1 MLREPSGIPVMA
13 KEEEYSKR
21 LTTEERSH
29 ETKKEH
35 LEVGKS
41 WVAFAGTISQEAEV
55 RLQFDTPLETGKAP
69 CCRWIFKTFAE

>member
-1 MLREPSGIPVMA
+1 MLRESSEIPVMA
-13 KEEEYSKR
+13 KKEEYSKR

-41 WVAFAGTISQEAEV
+41 WVTFAATISQEAEG
-55 RLQFDTPLETGKAP
+55 RLQSDTPSETAKAP
-69 CCRWIFKTFAE
+69 RCRWIFKTFAE

>member
-1 MLREPSGIPVMA
+1 MLRESSEIPVMA
-13 KEEEYSKR
+13 KKEKYSKR

-41 WVAFAGTISQEAEV
+41 WVAFAGTISQEAE